1 MEAKPYKIPHP
12 YRKLTKKLIDALVK
26 DIYNGC
32 THVLAAESNGITE
45 SIFYVW
51 RAQGKIDIEHQE
63 DSLCAYLVESLAKVK
78 KREVIVCRQLIVE
91 SEKGHKGAEWT
102 LEHAYWRDFG
112 KDANI
117 KELADDIAHLRDSMK
132 GVTKDGDTACDI

>member
-1 MEAKPYKIPHP
+1 
-12 YRKLTKKLIDALVK
+12 
-26 DIYNGC
+26 
-32 THVLAAESNGITE
+32 
-45 SIFYVW
+45 
-51 RAQGKIDIEHQE
+51 
-63 DSLCAYLVESLAKVK
+63 VESLAKVK

-117 KELADDIAHLRDSMK
+117 KELATILHIC
-132 GVTKDGDTACDI
+132 VIQ